1 MDLRRFLQVMR
12 RYKMIVALAAGL
24 GLAAGVAVTTLR
36 PPLLTAKALII
47 LPTGRFIQTQVLIAE
62 SDPVLE
68 QAMTSI
74 HPAVSLTTLRNRVQV
89 RTVTSNVLAVTAQG
103 ETAAQAENIANSVI
117 AAYLF
122 YVQNPKNPGGQVI
135 GRILEKATSATGTL
149 LRTRI
154 LTLALGALLG
164 TIVGAITAMAIDT
177 HDKRLRRRDEIAD
190 AIGVPVLAS
199 LPVRH
204 PSDAAGWTKL
214 LEGYEP
220 RDVHAWTLR
229 KALHHLGLTDFK
241 GAGQAGTSVAVISLT
256 TDRGALALGPQLAV
270 YAASLGIPTTLVI
283 GPQQDPNAAATLRA
297 ACGATRATSS
307 EDHVST
313 RIGVGAYSDEGEL
326 PAAALTVAVAVVDGM
341 APKVDHV
348 MRTSAT
354 VLAVSAGAAT
364 ADQLA
369 RLAVSASTDGRDI
382 AGILVADPDPT
393 DLTTGRL
400 GEPTRP
406 KRRRRSSRA
415 PGPAIGG
422 IR

>member
-1 MDLRRFLQVMR
+1 
-12 RYKMIVALAAGL
+12 MIIALAAVL
-24 GLAAGVAVTTLR
+24 GLASGVVFTMLR
-36 PPLLTAKALII
+36 PPLLTAKALIV
-47 LPTGRFIQTQVLIAE
+47 LSTTRFIQTQVLIAE

-74 HPAVSLTTLRNRVQV
+74 HPAVSLTTLRNRVHV
-89 RTVTSNVLAVTAQG
+89 GTVTSNVLAVSAKG
-103 ETAAQAENIANSVI
+103 ETAAQAENIANSVT
-117 AAYLF
+117 AAYLS
-122 YVQNPKNPGGQVI
+122 YVQNPGNPGGQVI

-164 TIVGAITAMAIDT
+164 AVVGAITAVAIDT
-177 HDKRLRRRDEIAD
+177 HDKRLRLRVEIAD
-190 AIGVPVLAS
+190 AIGVPVLAA

-220 RDVHAWTLR
+220 QEVHAWTLR

-241 GAGQAGTSVAVISLT
+241 GAGRAGTSLAVISLA

-270 YAASLGIPTTLVI
+270 YAASLGIPTSLVI

-297 ACGATRATSS
+297 ACGATSATPS
-307 EDHVST
+307 EHRSNT
-313 RIGVGAYSDEGEL
+313 RISFGAYSDANEL
-326 PAAALTVAVAVVDGM
+326 PAAALTVAVAVVDGI

-348 MRTSAT
+348 MRTTAT

-364 ADQLA
+364 AEQLA
-369 RLAVSASTDGRDI
+369 RIAVSASTDGRDI

-400 GEPTRP
+400 GEPARP
-406 KRRRRSSRA
+406 SHRRRPSRV
-415 PGPAIGG
+415 PGSTIGG